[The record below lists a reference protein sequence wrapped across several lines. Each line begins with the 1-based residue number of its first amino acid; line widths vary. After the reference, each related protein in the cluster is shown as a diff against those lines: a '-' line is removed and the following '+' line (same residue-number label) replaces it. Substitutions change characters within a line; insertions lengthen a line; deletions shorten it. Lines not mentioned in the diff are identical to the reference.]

1 MNRKINIFLFL
12 VIFSFWGCQNENIVN
27 EQLFDFTSDFD
38 SVWVNY
44 DKTYPLFT
52 YKNID
57 WYSIK
62 TEHRDKFKNITEH
75 QRNDYLASAL
85 SVLKDGH
92 IFINA
97 SSNNPIPTYI
107 NDSYVRN
114 FNEDYLN
121 IFKSSMDWKDINS
134 SWGWGKIENVGY
146 IRIKSLNPNHIDSL
160 GFDLVLDSLKN
171 TDGLIIDLR
180 YNSGGTLPVCSII
193 WDRFTDKSIKVGYQ
207 LYRNGPNHDDF
218 APEISVVASPR
229 GEWHYSNK
237 VVLLIGR
244 FCVSSGE
251 ILAEGFSHFENAI
264 LIGDTTA
271 GIVTAPIT
279 KHLPDGLEY
288 SLPVVAYYNVEG
300 IPIEWNGV
308 SPDIYTNPDE
318 LTDDTDKDVLINQAI
333 ELIK

>member
-1 MNRKINIFLFL
+1 MNRKINIFLFFI
-12 VIFSFWGCQNENIVN
+12 IFSFWGCQNEYIVN

-57 WYSIK
+57 WYSIR

-75 QRNDYLASAL
+75 QRNDYLASTL

-92 IFINA
+92 IFINN

-107 NDSYVRN
+107 NHSYVRN
-114 FNEDYLN
+114 YNEDYLN
-121 IFKSSMDWKDINS
+121 IFRSMIDWENINS
-134 SWGWGKIENVGY
+134 SWGWGKIENIGY
-146 IRIKSLNPNHIDSL
+146 IRIKRLNVDTLQFDS
-160 GFDLVLDSLKN
+160 VLDSLRN
-171 TDGLIIDLR
+171 TVGLIIDLR
-180 YNSGGTLPVCSII
+180 NNSGGTLPVCRMI
-193 WDRFTDKSIKVGYQ
+193 WNRFTDKNIKVGYQ

-218 APEISVVASPR
+218 APEISVVTSPR
-229 GEWHYSNK
+229 GDWQYSK
-237 VVLLIGR
+237 MVVLLIGR
-244 FCVSSGE
+244 FCISSGE
-251 ILAEGFSHFENAI
+251 ILAETFSCFENAI

-279 KHLPDGLEY
+279 KQLPDGLEY
-288 SLPVVAYYNVEG
+288 SLPVVAYYNIEG
-300 IPIEWNGV
+300 IPLEWNGV
-308 SPDIYTNPDE
+308 SPDIYAYPDE
-318 LTDDTDKDVLINQAI
+318 LTDVTDKDVLINQAI